1 MSILY
6 FLIIFM
12 FLTSI
17 MYSSILMYAL
27 ANSKDAGDYY
37 VFVESV
43 AFRRVDLTKTVGQE
57 FSVYFFFVFSLIAGL
72 TDDVTGSSNVLE
84 WVAVNSLLF
93 HVTSVFATGLRA
105 PFHSSLAIHAALLMC
120 VLRLF
125 V

>member
-1 MSILY
+1 
-6 FLIIFM
+6 
-12 FLTSI
+12 
-17 MYSSILMYAL
+17 MYAL